1 MKRIYKILLILL
13 LLIPINAYADTN
25 SITSSDENIVFIC
38 VIVGII
44 ISVLAYI
51 TILLV
56 NKKDSK

>member
-1 MKRIYKILLILL
+1 MKRIYKILLIIL
-13 LLIPINAYADTN
+13 LLIPMNAYADTN

>member
-1 MKRIYKILLILL
+1 MKRIYKILLIIL

-44 ISVLAYI
+44 ISVISYI